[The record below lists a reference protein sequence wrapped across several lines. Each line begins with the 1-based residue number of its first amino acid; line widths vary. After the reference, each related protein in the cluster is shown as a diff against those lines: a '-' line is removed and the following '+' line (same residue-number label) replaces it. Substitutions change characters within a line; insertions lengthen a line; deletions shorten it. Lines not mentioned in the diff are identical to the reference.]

1 MTGPPRD
8 WDKEMAEIDRLM
20 ARQPAA
26 GSQGAR
32 EPGSQVARAAST
44 GAPAVV
50 AGSAVGRRGALA
62 TWFKVFLG
70 AGTAAAVAFFW
81 PYAHACGLEL
91 YGYLAAAAGA
101 VVVALWGVVASWKS
115 RMGLAHFVAVLSML
129 LGAGLIAK
137 TVLDRTGYPKVPS
150 SWSCP

>member
-26 GSQGAR
+26 GSPGAR
-32 EPGSQVARAAST
+32 EPGSQ
-44 GAPAVV
+44 GAG
-50 AGSAVGRRGALA
+50 GSAVPAPRPAAPVSSRRESLT

-81 PYAHACGLEL
+81 PYPHACGLQL

-101 VVVALWGVVASWKS
+101 VLVALWSVVASWKS
-115 RMGLAHFVAVLSML
+115 RMAAAHGIALLSVL
-129 LGAGLIAK
+129 LGAALIGKA
-137 TVLDRTGYPKVPS
+137 VLDRTGYSGTPS
-150 SWSCP
+150 TWSCP